1 MRPMPRYRI
10 KNTTDGKNL
19 GHDFDDSSAQII
31 MPNGYVMAV
40 DEVIEIEGGK
50 RFVNANY
57 IVDAELA

>member
-1 MRPMPRYRI
+1 MPRYRI
-10 KNTTDGKNL
+10 KNTTDGKNI
-19 GHDFDDSSAQII
+19 GHSFEDSDTQIT

-50 RFVNANY
+50 RFINANY